1 MSKSIIING
10 ADFSQ
15 NGFKAPITLSFE
27 TVFGSEGHDTFLVN
41 TNDQEYPDWK
51 GLREEYFMR
60 DYGEYPPSELRVGR
74 INVTG
79 FSKLKVKFQFF
90 SGGGLGYYLFADLS
104 KICLTTPSE
113 SVIGSD
119 VYHNIDEEI
128 VIPSQAKY
136 FYCTF
141 DPSKEYSFIGLT
153 D

>member
-15 NGFKAPITLSFE
+15 NGFKAPVTLSFE
-27 TVFGSEGHDTFLVN
+27 TVFGGEGRDTFLCN
-41 TNDQEYPDWK
+41 EKSQEYPDWI
-51 GLREEYFMR
+51 GLQEQYFKRE
-60 DYGEYPPSELRVGR
+60 YGEYPPSELRVGK
-74 INVTG
+74 INVSG
-79 FSKLKVKFQFF
+79 FSKLKAKFRFF

-104 KICLTTPSE
+104 KICLTTPTMSE
-113 SVIGSD
+113 MGHD
-119 VYHNIDEEI
+119 QYNLIDEEI

-141 DPSKEYSFIGLT
+141 DPTKEYSFIGLT